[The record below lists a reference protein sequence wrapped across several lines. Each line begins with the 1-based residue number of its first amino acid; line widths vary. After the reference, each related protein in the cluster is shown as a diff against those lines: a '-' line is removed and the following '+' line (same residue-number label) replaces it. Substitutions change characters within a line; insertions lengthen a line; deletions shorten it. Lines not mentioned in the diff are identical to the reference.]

1 MIRWAQCEYG
11 AIMPGICE
19 RSWNCVQKI
28 ALSRLAINS
37 VRTPLLGRP
46 FIIFTIVA
54 VTIWHLAAYN
64 FRALEAF
71 L

>member
-1 MIRWAQCEYG
+1 
-11 AIMPGICE
+11 MPGICE
-19 RSWNCVQKI
+19 RSRDGVQKI
-28 ALSRLAINS
+28 ALSRLTINS

-46 FIIFTIVA
+46 YIIFTIVA

-64 FRALEAF
+64 FRTLEAF